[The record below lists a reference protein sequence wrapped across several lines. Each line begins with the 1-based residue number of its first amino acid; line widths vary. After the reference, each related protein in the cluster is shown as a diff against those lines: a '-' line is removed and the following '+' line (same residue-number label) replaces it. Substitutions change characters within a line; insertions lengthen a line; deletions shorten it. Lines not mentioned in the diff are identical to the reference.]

1 MAYYP
6 ILPHPTYD
14 ECDFATWEDG
24 FTQEE
29 CDKIIQLGE
38 SSKAQTSTVGGDPEH
53 QDTNTEIRKSLN
65 SWIGLNN
72 DSEWIYQRLSNISRC
87 LNGLHWR
94 FDISCFSED
103 LQYTR
108 YNSDGCFY
116 GWHIDN
122 GVKGSEHPQRKLS
135 ITLQLSDGDE
145 YEGGDFQIHSS
156 KLSTLPKKKGLIV
169 AFPSYSLHQ
178 VTPVT
183 SGSRKSLVVWLCG
196 KPFQ

>member
-6 ILPHPTYD
+6 ILPTPTYD
-14 ECDFATWEDG
+14 ECDYATWEGG
-24 FTQEE
+24 FTSDE
-29 CDKIIQLGE
+29 CNRIIELGE
-38 SSKAQTSTVGGDPEH
+38 LSDAINSTVGADEWS
-53 QDTNTEIRKSLN
+53 QRTNIEIRKSLN
-65 SWIGLNN
+65 SWIGLNK
-72 DSEWIYQRLSNISRC
+72 DTEWIYQRLGNICRS

-94 FDISCFSED
+94 FDISGFAED

-122 GVKGSEHPQRKLS
+122 GVKGSEYPQRKLS
-135 ITLQLSDGDE
+135 ITLQLSDASE

-156 KLSTLPKKKGLIV
+156 KLSTLPKEKGLVI

-183 SGSRKSLVVWLCG
+183 KGSRKSLVVWLCG